1 MSWFTSELSRLSGNL
16 DFTETMSDSVET
28 ISEGIDWTGQ
38 GLKSGW
44 NTLWESG
51 HGGMSFDDTMSE
63 GANLF
68 SNVHHGTWD
77 KFQRGFGQE
86 TGKMRDAFGSWDQQE
101 GILGLGSPNA
111 TIPTVGGSSS
121 PNLEQFSIGDKNFQK
136 IMGKL
141 HGRGYVHETLE
152 GIFADRHD
160 YTMEELVSNIEKDGM
175 LDTMIKP
182 HLPSSSWFPGKKYLD
197 RILGGAIS
205 GKEQEL
211 LQSLTDSASSALTP
225 SEEEEEVKVKGP
237 GTLRGREATLKLNL
251 GAKGLGRK
259 SLRIGTKGMGKPKT
273 GKYREYRSGR
283 TSRGYG

>member
-1 MSWFTSELSRLSGNL
+1 MSWFTSELTRLAPNIGSL
-16 DFTETMSDSVET
+16 DIGGKINAFNEMHSEVIGTIHERGMSDFN
-28 ISEGIDWTGQ
+28 
-38 GLKSGW
+38 K
-44 NTLWESG
+44 LWATG

-68 SNVHHGTWD
+68 SSGRE
-77 KFQRGFGQE
+77 QIS
-86 TGKMRDAFGSWDQQE
+86 GSLDTASDYASSRWEGAGIGWDQEE

-141 HGRGYVHETLE
+141 QGRGYLHELIPAIANPE
-152 GIFADRHD
+152 HAIGLHD
-160 YTMEELVSNIEKDGM
+160 PRNWKDHV
-175 LDTMIKP
+175 DT
-182 HLPSSSWFPGKKYLD
+182 
-197 RILGGAIS
+197 ILGGAIS

-225 SEEEEEVKVKGP
+225 SEEEEEEKVKGP

-273 GKYREYRSGR
+273 GKYRTYKSGR
-283 TSRGYG
+283 RTES

>member
-1 MSWFTSELSRLSGNL
+1 MRSWDN
-16 DFTETMSDSVET
+16 
-28 ISEGIDWTGQ
+28 
-38 GLKSGW
+38 
-44 NTLWESG
+44 LWESG
-51 HGGMSFDDTMSE
+51 IGISFTDTMTGSR
-63 GANLF
+63 NLF
-68 SNVHHGTWD
+68 SSGSETLD
-77 KFQRGFGQE
+77 RFKTGFSDE
-86 TGKMRDAFGSWDQQE
+86 LSKAWGSTNISWNPQE
-101 GILGLGSPNA
+101 GILGSGTPNA
-111 TIPTVGGSSS
+111 FMPSVGGSTS

-141 HGRGYVHETLE
+141 QGRGYLHELIPAIANPE
-152 GIFADRHD
+152 HAIGLHD
-160 YTMEELVSNIEKDGM
+160 PRNWKDHV
-175 LDTMIKP
+175 DT
-182 HLPSSSWFPGKKYLD
+182 
-197 RILGGAIS
+197 ILGGAIS

-225 SEEEEEVKVKGP
+225 SEEEEVKVKGP

>member
-1 MSWFTSELSRLSGNL
+1 MSWFTAELRRYVPELRGQDITPTSIISGAISGTTDLFGYVADPSRNPLMQYPYELFQRGM
-16 DFTETMSDSVET
+16 TES
-28 ISEGIDWTGQ
+28 Q
-38 GLKSGW
+38 
-44 NTLWESG
+44 
-51 HGGMSFDDTMSE
+51 
-63 GANLF
+63 NLF
-68 SNVHHGTWD
+68 SSSHGYVD
-77 KFQRGFGQE
+77 KFR
-86 TGKMRDAFGSWDQQE
+86 TGLGEELHNVGESFDIGWRMEE
-101 GILGLGSPNA
+101 GILGLGTPNA
-111 TIPTVGGSSS
+111 FMPSVGGSTS

-141 HGRGYVHETLE
+141 QGRGYLHELIPAIANPE
-152 GIFADRHD
+152 HAIGLHD
-160 YTMEELVSNIEKDGM
+160 PRNWKDHV
-175 LDTMIKP
+175 DT
-182 HLPSSSWFPGKKYLD
+182 
-197 RILGGAIS
+197 ILGGAIS

-225 SEEEEEVKVKGP
+225 SEEEEVKVKGP

>member
-1 MSWFTSELSRLSGNL
+1 MSWFTSELKRYIPELEGQDITPTSIIEG
-16 DFTETMSDSVET
+16 T
-28 ISEGIDWTGQ
+28 ISGGADAFGYIFDPNRNPLMQYPYELFQRGMT
-38 GLKSGW
+38 
-44 NTLWESG
+44 ESQ
-51 HGGMSFDDTMSE
+51 
-63 GANLF
+63 NLF
-68 SNVHHGTWD
+68 SSSHETLD
-77 KFQRGFGQE
+77 KFQTGFSDE
-86 TGKMRDAFGSWDQQE
+86 LSKAWGSTNISWNPQE
-101 GILGLGSPNA
+101 GILGSGTPNA
-111 TIPTVGGSSS
+111 FMPSVGGSTS

-141 HGRGYVHETLE
+141 QGRGYLHELIPAIANPE
-152 GIFADRHD
+152 HAIGLHD
-160 YTMEELVSNIEKDGM
+160 PRNWKDHV
-175 LDTMIKP
+175 DT
-182 HLPSSSWFPGKKYLD
+182 
-197 RILGGAIS
+197 ILGGAIS

-273 GKYREYRSGR
+273 GKYRENRSGR

>member
-51 HGGMSFDDTMSE
+51 IGMSFTDTMTASR
-63 GANLF
+63 NIF
-68 SNVHHGTWD
+68 SSGHEYLD
-77 KFQRGFGQE
+77 KFQTGFSDDMSRTWE
-86 TGKMRDAFGSWDQQE
+86 STNFGWDQQE

-141 HGRGYVHETLE
+141 QGRGYLHELIPAIANPE
-152 GIFADRHD
+152 HAIGLHD
-160 YTMEELVSNIEKDGM
+160 PRNWKDHV
-175 LDTMIKP
+175 DT
-182 HLPSSSWFPGKKYLD
+182 
-197 RILGGAIS
+197 ILGGAIS

>member
-1 MSWFTSELSRLSGNL
+1 MSYFTDELKRFIPNITTGI
-16 DFTETMSDSVET
+16 TQAV
-28 ISEGIDWTGQ
+28 SEGGKGVNIIAQEGMRSWD
-38 GLKSGW
+38 
-44 NTLWESG
+44 NLWESG
-51 HGGMSFDDTMSE
+51 IGISFTDTMTGSR
-63 GANLF
+63 NLF
-68 SNVHHGTWD
+68 SSGSETLD
-77 KFQRGFGQE
+77 RFKTGFSDE
-86 TGKMRDAFGSWDQQE
+86 LSKAWGSTNISWNPQE
-101 GILGLGSPNA
+101 GILGSGTPNA
-111 TIPTVGGSSS
+111 FMPSVGGSTS

-141 HGRGYVHETLE
+141 QGRGYLHELIPAIANPE
-152 GIFADRHD
+152 HAIGLHD
-160 YTMEELVSNIEKDGM
+160 PRNWKDHV
-175 LDTMIKP
+175 DT
-182 HLPSSSWFPGKKYLD
+182 
-197 RILGGAIS
+197 ILGGAIS